1 MSVKIRSSSRVPE
14 INAKIKAA
22 AVISVR
28 KTAEILLEKSKDHV
42 PHDKGTLEN
51 SGSVDYI
58 ETPPTASVFYDT
70 PYAIKLHEHPEY
82 KFKGKGQGK
91 WLVNAKNNNVNTLK
105 AAMQRFM
112 KEGLK

>member
-1 MSVKIRSSSRVPE
+1 MTIRVRVTTRVPE
-14 INAKIKAA
+14 VNAKIKAA
-22 AVISVR
+22 AVIAVR

-70 PYAIKLHEHPEY
+70 PYAIRLHEHPEY
-82 KFKGKGQGK
+82 RFKGKGQGK
-91 WLVNAKNNNVNTLK
+91 WLVNAKNNNVQVLK
-105 AAMQRFM
+105 TAMAKFM

>member
-1 MSVKIRSSSRVPE
+1 MTVRIRTTSHVPE
-14 INAKIKAA
+14 INAKVKAA
-22 AVISVR
+22 AVIATR

-58 ETPPTASVFYDT
+58 ESPPTATVFYDT
-70 PYAIKLHEHPEY
+70 PYAIRLHEHPEY
-82 KFKGKGQGK
+82 TFKGKGQGK
-91 WLVNAKNNNVNTLK
+91 WLFNAKNQNVSLLK
-105 AAMQRFM
+105 KAMERFM